1 MFLLHIPW
9 TREYEILNRLN
20 GECAFDQLKN
30 LFPVT
35 GTNIYKSLT
44 YIFKLP
50 TVVES
55 VAFSFNFK
63 RFVFELLEAS

>member
-1 MFLLHIPW
+1 MKF
-9 TREYEILNRLN
+9 YRLN

-44 YIFKLP
+44 YILKLP